1 MKTLIVKTTTNGS
14 LDTESF
20 ARGLLEWR
28 NTPKASGKSPAK
40 LLLGRP
46 LSSFILTHRRDFD
59 SAWTTQADSADSVPG
74 EQLPPSPRT
83 SGRILPNL
91 PLGNHVD
98 IQDPTSKLWTR
109 RGAIVGIGRH
119 RDYNVK
125 LPSGRILWRNRR
137 YLRPR
142 IPAIPIPSQD
152 QPTPTSSDSSSANQ
166 SSQPRRSNRRR
177 QPPTR

>member
-1 MKTLIVKTTTNGS
+1 MAEYPN
-14 LDTESF
+14 
-20 ARGLLEWR
+20 
-28 NTPKASGKSPAK
+28 ASGKSPDQ

-59 SAWTTQADSADSVPG
+59 SAWTTRADSADSVPG

-91 PLGNHVD
+91 PLGTHVD

-109 RGAIVGIGRH
+109 RGVVVGIGRH

-137 YLRPR
+137 YFRPR

-152 QPTPTSSDSSSANQ
+152 QPTPTPSDSSSASQ
-166 SSQPRRSNRRR
+166 SSQPRCSHRR
-177 QPPTR
+177 QPPTRLNITSTHGQSYV